1 MKKTAPIQKK
11 LSCLIALGVMLLTPG
26 VQATSLP
33 DLPFDF
39 SEFPFVQPD
48 ESEFSAVSE
57 GIEVTLEGQVLTLPF
72 DATPEFSHISNGIV
86 QASFFGYD
94 ASGLTMYELYLIFPE
109 TVKSQSTFTQQDA
122 IASGLDD
129 CCTAVLITATQR
141 EDLYVA
147 GHYNGAAYPSGTSYT
162 LSFESVTD
170 VSGGRQFT
178 GTLTATLSGEDI
190 NGNTIPQ
197 KITLDHTPFSF
208 TLPNTGSENPS
219 APQNT
224 PQPTL
229 RPDMFRI

>member
-11 LSCLIALGVMLLTPG
+11 LSCLIALGVMLFAPG
-26 VQATSLP
+26 GQAASLP

-48 ESEFSAVSE
+48 VPEAQTPAEA
-57 GIEVTLEGQVLTLPF
+57 IEVTLEGQTLTLPF
-72 DATPEFSHISNGIV
+72 DATPEFSYAGNGMV

-109 TVKSQSTFTQQDA
+109 TVRSQSTFTQQDA
-122 IASGLDD
+122 IASGLNE
-129 CCTAVLITATQR
+129 CCTAILITAAQR
-141 EDLYVA
+141 EDLYLA
-147 GHYNGAAYPSGTSYT
+147 GHYNGAAYPAGTGYT
-162 LSFESVTD
+162 LFFESVTD

-190 NGNTIPQ
+190 SGNTISQ
-197 KITLDHTPFSF
+197 KITLDHAPFSF
-208 TLPNTGSENPS
+208 TLPNAGSENPS
-219 APQNT
+219 VPQNT